1 MLLFL
6 FYSLYL
12 LFDLLFILYLDYLF
26 IILIRWKHRCNIEN
40 TETTKINMLLNQK
53 CAKCLLH
60 FGVWFPQQTG
70 NCYQFTNGTLSK
82 RFTTFI
88 ETCTLLN
95 FIRNEHANMA

>member
-1 MLLFL
+1 MP
-6 FYSLYL
+6 SV
-12 LFDLLFILYLDYLF
+12 
-26 IILIRWKHRCNIEN
+26 
-40 TETTKINMLLNQK
+40 
-53 CAKCLLH
+53 LLH